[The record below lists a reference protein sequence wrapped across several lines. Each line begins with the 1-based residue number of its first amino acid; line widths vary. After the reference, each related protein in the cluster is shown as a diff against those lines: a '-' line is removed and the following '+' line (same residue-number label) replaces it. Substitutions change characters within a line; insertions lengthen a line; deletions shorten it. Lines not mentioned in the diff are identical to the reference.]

1 MTCLSTGEDK
11 TVLNPL
17 DMIADFKPLVDER
30 DRKLY
35 KLIVDER
42 DFTSG
47 SASGGEVEIQAW
59 RKSKE
64 EKLGAHTSGLSGT
77 FIFENDGVSDP
88 FFENSRSRHI
98 SEQYSKAGGETERL
112 QAA

>member
-47 SASGGEVEIQAW
+47 SASGGEVEI
-59 RKSKE
+59 
-64 EKLGAHTSGLSGT
+64 
-77 FIFENDGVSDP
+77 
-88 FFENSRSRHI
+88 
-98 SEQYSKAGGETERL
+98 
-112 QAA
+112 

>member
-17 DMIADFKPLVDER
+17 DMIADFKPMVDER

-47 SASGGEVEIQAW
+47 SASGGEVEILVNKKDLEAKELSQHKKDQMTMELVNQA
-59 RKSKE
+59 
-64 EKLGAHTSGLSGT
+64 
-77 FIFENDGVSDP
+77 
-88 FFENSRSRHI
+88 
-98 SEQYSKAGGETERL
+98 YSLAL
-112 QAA
+112 